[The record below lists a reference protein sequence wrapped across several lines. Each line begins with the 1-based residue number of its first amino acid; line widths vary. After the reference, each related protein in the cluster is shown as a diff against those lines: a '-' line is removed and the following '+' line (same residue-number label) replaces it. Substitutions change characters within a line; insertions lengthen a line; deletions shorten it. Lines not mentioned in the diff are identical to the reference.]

1 MEKKYWFVIIYIKKD
16 SSSSFLK
23 NFPLESFLF
32 IFNPFNLKLLEKTVL
47 PVNNREERKYLEQKK
62 SKFFFFMKGVLF

>member
-1 MEKKYWFVIIYIKKD
+1 MDKKYWFFIIYIKKD

-47 PVNNREERKYLEQKK
+47 RVNNGEERKYHEQKK
-62 SKFFFFMKGVLF
+62 SKFFFL

>member
-32 IFNPFNLKLLEKTVL
+32 IFNPFNLKFLEKTVL
-47 PVNNREERKYLEQKK
+47 RVNNGEERKYHEQKK
-62 SKFFFFMKGVLF
+62 SKFFFL